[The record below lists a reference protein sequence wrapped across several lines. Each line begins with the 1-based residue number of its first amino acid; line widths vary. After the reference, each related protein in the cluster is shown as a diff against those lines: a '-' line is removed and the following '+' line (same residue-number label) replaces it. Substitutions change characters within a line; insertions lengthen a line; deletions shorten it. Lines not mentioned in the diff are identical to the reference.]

1 MELHMGLTREQAE
14 QIGRQRQRLARKV
27 EKMMRL
33 RPKEVDVDEA
43 LERYYTKE
51 KDPYYRK
58 LAGQA
63 IGRSLTEGEEVH
75 IFTHIP
81 GIEDAEVAVPIG
93 NSYSHKKL
101 EFFYDANDY
110 LNQLPNGAFVIQK
123 RPIKPI
129 VDVFR

>member
-33 RPKEVDVDEA
+33 RPKEV
-43 LERYYTKE
+43 E

>member
-1 MELHMGLTREQAE
+1 MVLTREQAE

-27 EKMMRL
+27 EYMMKV
-33 RPKEVDVDEA
+33 RPKEIDIDEA
-43 LERYYTKE
+43 IEKYYIKE
-51 KDPYYRK
+51 NDPYYHK

-63 IGRSLTEGEEVH
+63 IGRSLMEGEEVY

-101 EFFYDANDY
+101 EFFYDESDY

>member
-1 MELHMGLTREQAE
+1 MVRHMGLTRKQAE

-27 EKMMRL
+27 EQMMKS
-33 RPKEVDVDEA
+33 RPSEIDIDEA
-43 LERYYTKE
+43 LERYYVKE
-51 KDPYYRK
+51 KDPYYCK

-63 IGRSLTEGEEVH
+63 IGRYLTEGEEVH

-81 GIEDAEVAVPIG
+81 GIENAEICVPIG
-93 NSYSHKKL
+93 DSYSHKKL
-101 EFFYDANDY
+101 EFFFDSSDY
-110 LNQLPNGAFVIQK
+110 LNQTPNGAFVIQK